1 MQFQAVRRAFQV
13 AAPITPSAARFFF
26 SWKFFT
32 DHSVAG
38 PKSPSAVSRPAVTL
52 PPRGEPLEMSRVWAF
67 VTTTPV
73 APFFSNGSEMMH
85 VTVAGSVSGAGTAA
99 GAGVS
104 AKTAV
109 SL

>member
-1 MQFQAVRRAFQV
+1 MYNRRISEDVMIVHFVMGRRTQQ
-13 AAPITPSAARFFF
+13 SN
-26 SWKFFT
+26 
-32 DHSVAG
+32 
-38 PKSPSAVSRPAVTL
+38 
-52 PPRGEPLEMSRVWAF
+52 RVGAF
-67 VTTTPV
+67 VTATPV

>member
-1 MQFQAVRRAFQV
+1 M
-13 AAPITPSAARFFF
+13 
-26 SWKFFT
+26 
-32 DHSVAG
+32 
-38 PKSPSAVSRPAVTL
+38 
-52 PPRGEPLEMSRVWAF
+52 EMSRVWAF
-67 VTTTPV
+67 ITTTPV

>member
-1 MQFQAVRRAFQV
+1 M
-13 AAPITPSAARFFF
+13 
-26 SWKFFT
+26 
-32 DHSVAG
+32 
-38 PKSPSAVSRPAVTL
+38 
-52 PPRGEPLEMSRVWAF
+52 EMSRVWAF
-67 VTTTPV
+67 VTATPV
-73 APFFSNGSEMMH
+73 APFFSSGSEMMH